1 MPYYITD
8 KLESCNGWAVVKD
21 DGDALGCHKTKQGAI
36 DQMVAIS
43 IQEGIEPG
51 GEKRAAPGTLAVGD
65 YVSWN
70 SSGGRARGEI
80 SKIVEDGQVTDS
92 SGNVSVNGSPVDPAV
107 LIQVYQEEGDGWID
121 TDVFVAHKMSA
132 LTKIDPLPEPTDEP
146 DDMED
151 DDEMSS
157 AEYRK
162 VDLTPP
168 AYMRA
173 AARRGLKYYE
183 EGYAGDGL
191 VDRTVDEARA
201 MAAGNVTADKWV
213 RIAAWIARH
222 MPDLDAPKNSNKSD
236 PEYPG
241 PGLVAHLL
249 WGSGPSKRQAMR
261 AMEFAQGVVA
271 RLEEEKKE
279 RGASLKKETRNF
291 DADFEIRESGNGM
304 TFVGYAA
311 KFNSRSEN
319 LGGFVETIEPGA
331 FRRTLQSRNDV
342 KLLVNHDTGRVL
354 ASTRSGTLRLSEDS
368 VGLKV
373 EADLPNTTDGRDM
386 AELLRRGDLSSM
398 SFGFNVIKDSWS
410 SDGTERTL
418 KSVRLFETSI
428 VAFPAYMATEAAV
441 RSYDALATRAE
452 VDSDTLAD
460 ALLKLEE
467 GEDLTLEQAELLKS
481 VVEKLAPATEES
493 AEVEQNNIE
502 LKKKQ
507 LELLLKRV

>member
-21 DGDALGCHKTKQGAI
+21 DGEALGCHTTKQGAI

-43 IQEGIEPG
+43 LDEGIEPG
-51 GEKRAAPGTLAVGD
+51 GEKRAAPGTLSVGD

-80 SKIVEDGQVTDS
+80 KDIVEDGQITDS
-92 SGNVSVNGSPVDPAV
+92 SGSVTVNGTPMDPAA
-107 LIQVYQEEGDGWID
+107 LIQVYQEEGDGWRD
-121 TDVFVAHKMSA
+121 TDVLVAHKVSS
-132 LTKIDPLPEPTDEP
+132 LTKIDPLPEPTDE
-146 DDMED
+146 E
-151 DDEMSS
+151 DDEMNL

-291 DADFEIRESGNGM
+291 DANFELREAGDGM

-331 FRRTLQSRNDV
+331 FRRTLQSRNDI
-342 KLLVNHDTGRVL
+342 KMLWNHDAGEPL
-354 ASTRSGTLRLSEDS
+354 ASTRSGTLKLSEDNI
-368 VGLKV
+368 GLRV
-373 EADLPNTTDGRDM
+373 EARLPETSRGRDL
-386 AELLRRGDLSSM
+386 AVLLRDGIIDKM

-410 SDGTERTL
+410 TDGTERTL
-418 KSVRLFETSI
+418 NSVRLFEVSVVTW
-428 VAFPAYMATEAAV
+428 PAYQATEASV
-441 RSYDALATRAE
+441 RSYDVLATRAE
-452 VDSDTLAD
+452 VDSDSLAD

-467 GEDLTLEQAELLKS
+467 GEDLTLEQVELLKS
-481 VVEKLAPATEES
+481 VVEKLAPTTEES
-493 AEVEQNNIE
+493 VEVEQNNIE